1 MRRVARGLR
10 RIPKRVADVAAIAR
24 GSQWSP
30 TAMHGVRI
38 PPVRRRWV
46 PRSLLPTIKKDF
58 RTCSVGPKGGSG
70 KTLKNY
76 SSSFVSLKDERINER
91 KKRRIKNN
99 NINEVNGNT
108 HVISNVAAIR
118 KSSVPIWQV
127 RRSLV
132 FSI

>member
-58 RTCSVGPKGGSG
+58 RTCDGGPREVWENLEKLFVVVRFFKGRR
-70 KTLKNY
+70 KTNKKN
-76 SSSFVSLKDERINER
+76 EE
-91 KKRRIKNN
+91 
-99 NINEVNGNT
+99 
-108 HVISNVAAIR
+108 
-118 KSSVPIWQV
+118 
-127 RRSLV
+127 
-132 FSI
+132 